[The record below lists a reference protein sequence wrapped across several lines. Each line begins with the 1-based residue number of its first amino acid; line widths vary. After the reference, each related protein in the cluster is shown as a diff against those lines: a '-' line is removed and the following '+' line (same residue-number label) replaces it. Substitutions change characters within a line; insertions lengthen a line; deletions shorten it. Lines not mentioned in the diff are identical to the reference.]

1 MQVDG
6 GNVVRIRGDR
16 LRVLSSGFV
25 CPQGVSLDPLH
36 TNFDRLR
43 GPSTGR
49 NPLLIPPLL
58 DIRCSLGRMKGL

>member
-25 CPQGVSLDPLH
+25 CPQGLFLDPLH
-36 TNFDRLR
+36 TESDRLC
-43 GPSTGR
+43 GLSTGR
-49 NPLLIPPLL
+49 NPLPIPLL
-58 DIRCSLGRMKGL
+58 PDIRCSLERMKGL